1 MRAWRSTHWS
11 IHLAFKLEAELSQT
25 FLQHDTTFL
34 QSILV
39 NRKPT
44 MEQRALKNENNC
56 LNTSIYSHIEASGGQ
71 SSNLY
76 LNVVHF
82 FNNSVN

>member
-1 MRAWRSTHWS
+1 VRAWRSTHWS
-11 IHLAFKLEAELSQT
+11 FHLVFEVEAELSQT

-44 MEQRALKNENNC
+44 MEQRTLKNVNNC
-56 LNTSIYSHIEASGGQ
+56 LNTNIYSHMEASGGQ
-71 SSNLY
+71 SSSLY
-76 LNVVHF
+76 FIVVHF